1 MKPKIAR
8 SILSKITAQ
17 VVMKNNQQKMRFV
30 AVGGFNTLI
39 DIGLLFALKTL
50 GLPVIT
56 ANLISTTIA
65 FCFSFFANK
74 KYTFKSTDTNVKRE
88 IILFT
93 IVTLFGLWVLQS
105 VIIKLLTTI
114 APQELSD
121 DPVLLGAK
129 LIATVVTMIWN
140 YVMYSRFVF
149 VKDKYK

>member
-8 SILSKITAQ
+8 SILSKNTAQ

-105 VIIKLLTTI
+105 VVIKLLTTI
-114 APQELSD
+114 VPQELSD
-121 DPVLLGAK
+121 DAVLLGAK